1 MPFINRCGGGGK
13 PKLQDKTVS
22 PSTRT
27 KTVFPDD
34 GYDGLSK
41 VTVYGYD
48 LTSKS
53 VQPGTTDQTI
63 TPGAGYDGLSSVIVY
78 GDTNLV
84 EDNIVIGKSIFGV
97 TGNVMPYCDQVIDA
111 TVSGSNEYANAIN
124 VPFSLDDTYFPR
136 VVFLTQYTNA
146 MEISP
151 TSDYMIRS
159 LIIEKAPFTYLT
171 SGAVSADYRA
181 EILAQNIKTSSS
193 GDYKRSSHDYVSSG
207 STNLP
212 PLVFGTDPS
221 TGIRKVQIRPNAFL
235 KSSAGFKYV
244 FDKYYFVGFL
254 DITQESGT

>member
-13 PKLQDKTVS
+13 PNLQ
-22 PSTRT
+22 T
-27 KTVFPDD
+27 KTVYSSTYTKSVIPDS

-63 TPGAGYDGLSSVIVY
+63 TPGAGYDGLSSVTVY

-111 TVSGSNEYANAIN
+111 TVSDSNEYANAIN
-124 VPFSLDDTYFPR
+124 VPFSVDDTYFPR
-136 VVFLTQYTNA
+136 VVFLMQYTNA

-171 SGAVSADYRA
+171 SGAASADYRA
-181 EILAQNIKTSSS
+181 EILSQNIKTNSS

-254 DITQESGT
+254 GIAQESGT

>member
-63 TPGAGYDGLSSVIVY
+63 TPGAGYDGLSSVTVY

-111 TVSGSNEYANAIN
+111 TVSDSNVYANAIN
-124 VPFSLDDTYFPR
+124 VPFSVDDTYFPR

-146 MEISP
+146 MEMST

-171 SGAVSADYRA
+171 SGEVSADYRA
-181 EILAQNIKTSSS
+181 EILAQNVKASSS
-193 GDYKRSSHDYVSSG
+193 GDYKRSSLDYVSSG

-254 DITQESGT
+254 DIVQESGT

>member
-13 PKLQDKTVS
+13 PNLQ
-22 PSTRT
+22 T
-27 KTVFPDD
+27 KTVYPSTYTKSVIPDS

-63 TPGAGYDGLSSVIVY
+63 TPGAGYDGLSSVTVY

-111 TVSGSNEYANAIN
+111 TVSDSDEYANAIN
-124 VPFSLDDTYFPR
+124 VPFSVGDTYFPR
-136 VVFLTQYTNA
+136 VVFLIQYTNA

-171 SGAVSADYRA
+171 SGAASADYRA
-181 EILAQNIKTSSS
+181 EILAQNIKNSGS

-254 DITQESGT
+254 NIAQESGT

>member
-13 PKLQDKTVS
+13 PNLQ
-22 PSTRT
+22 T
-27 KTVFPDD
+27 KTVYPSTYTKSVIPDS

-53 VQPGTTDQTI
+53 VQPGTSDQTI
-63 TPGAGYDGLSSVIVY
+63 TPGAGYDGLSSVTVY

-111 TVSGSNEYANAIN
+111 TISDSSEYANVIN
-124 VPFSLDDTYFPR
+124 VPFSVDDTYFPR
-136 VVFLTQYTNA
+136 VVFLTQYTNS
-146 MEISP
+146 MEVSQ
-151 TSDYMIRS
+151 TSNYMIRS

-171 SGAVSADYRA
+171 SGAVSAVYRA
-181 EILAQNIKTSSS
+181 EILAQNIKTSGS
-193 GDYKRSSHDYVSSG
+193 GDYKSSSYDYISSG
-207 STNLP
+207 ATNLP

-244 FDKYYFVGFL
+244 FNKYYFVGFL
-254 DITQESGT
+254 DIAQESGT